1 MRSIVAMG
9 HSDHFKGILLTFIAV
24 LILSPDA
31 LLVRLIQADVWTL
44 LFWRCLLT
52 GLMMSLFLAF
62 RYRRQF
68 FQSFYAIGRTGLIS
82 ALMIIVGSLLF
93 IGSLKQTTAA
103 NTLVILA
110 AAPIFSSLL
119 SWLILRERI
128 PLRTKLSIFTCF
140 GGILLIFS
148 GSLQDGLL
156 LGDLMALGATAMWG
170 SNLVI
175 IRSGKTVN
183 MIPANVLGNLSVAP
197 IAYFFGAQPLSVT
210 SVDATF
216 LLLLGIVV
224 LPISFAMITLSPRYL
239 QAPEVS
245 LILLIETVLGPVWVW
260 LVLGEVAHSRTLVA
274 GLLILGTLLIH
285 TFLSLRQLQSEPNL
299 CR

>member
-1 MRSIVAMG
+1 
-9 HSDHFKGILLTFIAV
+9 
-24 LILSPDA
+24 
-31 LLVRLIQADVWTL
+31 
-44 LFWRCLLT
+44 
-52 GLMMSLFLAF
+52 
-62 RYRRQF
+62 
-68 FQSFYAIGRTGLIS
+68 
-82 ALMIIVGSLLF
+82 
-93 IGSLKQTTAA
+93 
-103 NTLVILA
+103 
-110 AAPIFSSLL
+110 
-119 SWLILRERI
+119 
-128 PLRTKLSIFTCF
+128 
-140 GGILLIFS
+140 
-148 GSLQDGLL
+148 
-156 LGDLMALGATAMWG
+156 MWG

-260 LVLGEVAHSRTLVA
+260 LVL
-274 GLLILGTLLIH
+274 
-285 TFLSLRQLQSEPNL
+285 
-299 CR
+299 